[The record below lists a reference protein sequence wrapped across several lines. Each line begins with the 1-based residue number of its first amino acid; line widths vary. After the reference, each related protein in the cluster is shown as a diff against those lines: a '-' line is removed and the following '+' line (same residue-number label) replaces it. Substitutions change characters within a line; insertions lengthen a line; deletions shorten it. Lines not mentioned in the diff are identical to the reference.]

1 MASCERFALHEM
13 LFGCLK
19 VDGTEYFAV
28 SGVSNLGGSGSDWH
42 FEHDLRCRRQ
52 LVNVIWVS
60 KSDWQIEEFAVFGV
74 SDLDGSDSE
83 W

>member
-1 MASCERFALHEM
+1 MALNTL
-13 LFGCLK
+13 LFLESPIW
-19 VDGTEYFAV
+19 VY
-28 SGVSNLGGSGSDWH
+28 SGSDWH